1 MGNKDFDFWS
11 LGHFMMGVLSGYLF
25 RMSGY
30 TNLTNFLITNGFH
43 LFVELIEKSEY
54 KGIILESY
62 ANHVTDII
70 LFFVGWI
77 ISFDVPNANVPFLW
91 IILIGVTI
99 KEVYREI
106 FPCSTGIVKGAY
118 VKNCVNLT

>member
-1 MGNKDFDFWS
+1 MGNKDFDFWTI
-11 LGHFMMGVLSGYLF
+11 GHFMMGVLSGYLF

-30 TNLTNFLITNGFH
+30 TRLTNFLITNGFH
-43 LFVELIEKSEY
+43 LFVELIEKPEH

-70 LFFVGWI
+70 LFFVVWI
-77 ISFDVPNANVPFLW
+77 ISFDVAHVNVPFLW

-106 FPCSTGIVKGAY
+106 FPCSTGIIKGAY
-118 VKNCVNLT
+118 VKNLSD

>member
-1 MGNKDFDFWS
+1 
-11 LGHFMMGVLSGYLF
+11 MMGVLSGYLF

-77 ISFDVPNANVPFLW
+77 ISFDIPDANVPFLW
-91 IILIGVTI
+91 IILICATI
-99 KEVYREI
+99 TEVYREI
-106 FPCSTGIVKGAY
+106 FPCSTGIIKGAY
-118 VKNCVNLT
+118 VKKMFHSDLSDPRP